1 MKKRFLFKN
10 QGPDDEVLVEAL
22 CYAVKVSSQSN
33 DKNIHLVFPQKSNF
47 ESTNL
52 GKIIDQIFGVGS
64 AKKLCKGESIRN
76 LDFILPSKIS
86 SNNSSGTILAIYC
99 TPNDMNKIEM
109 ILAKQYLAQIEN
121 TILSKNTEEEILTH
135 LLDGDYQNPDLFKLQ
150 IANTWLEQMNQVH
163 LALIDV
169 SNRTNLQM
177 SYRSLDTKLETALAG
192 TRPFLYQKNI
202 LLFIHEKRQVEILET
217 IAKEFQVCIVISGVI
232 KDIYELPKIYK
243 QILEVSSLLQ
253 NKAFSAKVFYTE
265 GYRLRMMLDQ
275 IKSRFDLVPDVY
287 KKMYEYDKEN
297 HTVYCKTLYYYEL
310 KNHSVIETAQEL
322 FTHRNTIV
330 YRLRKIKEMF
340 HIDEAHES
348 EKLIR
353 LISLSLCLIKMD
365 QDDIVLDYMH
375 AIDIFKK

>member
-1 MKKRFLFKN
+1 
-10 QGPDDEVLVEAL
+10 
-22 CYAVKVSSQSN
+22 
-33 DKNIHLVFPQKSNF
+33 
-47 ESTNL
+47 
-52 GKIIDQIFGVGS
+52 
-64 AKKLCKGESIRN
+64 
-76 LDFILPSKIS
+76 
-86 SNNSSGTILAIYC
+86 
-99 TPNDMNKIEM
+99 M
-109 ILAKQYLAQIEN
+109 I
-121 TILSKNTEEEILTH
+121 
-135 LLDGDYQNPDLFKLQ
+135 
-150 IANTWLEQMNQVH
+150 
-163 LALIDV
+163 
-169 SNRTNLQM
+169 
-177 SYRSLDTKLETALAG
+177 
-192 TRPFLYQKNI
+192 
-202 LLFIHEKRQVEILET
+202 
-217 IAKEFQVCIVISGVI
+217 KE
-232 KDIYELPKIYK
+232 IYELPKIYK

-253 NKAFSAKVFYTE
+253 NKTFSAKVFYTE

-275 IKSRFDLVPDVY
+275 VKSRFDLVPDVY